1 MPADPTPN
9 PDSAAEHDPLVAGLL
24 SAYAQGAFPMS
35 EPGSDVAWYDPDPR
49 GIIPLDDGGLK
60 ISKTLRQRVRGGRF
74 RVTTDAAFGEV
85 IRACAQPRGDDDGA
99 WIDARIIDAYERLHQ
114 AGCAHS
120 IEAWLD
126 TDGESVLVGGL
137 YGVHLGGLFA
147 GESMFSRPELGG
159 TDASKVCLVHL
170 WHHLRA
176 RRFTLLDTQFTNDH
190 LRRLGGIEIG
200 REEYHRMLGIAVS
213 CDLDWLPFSV
223 PFV

>member
-9 PDSAAEHDPLVAGLL
+9 TDFPHLHDPLVAGLL

-35 EPGSDVAWYDPDPR
+35 EPGGDVAWYDPDPR
-49 GIIPLDDGGLK
+49 GIIPLDDGGLRV
-60 ISKTLRQRVRGGRF
+60 SKTLRQRVRNGRF
-74 RVTTDAAFGEV
+74 RVTTNAAFGRV
-85 IRACAQPRGDDDGA
+85 IRACAQPRGDDNDG
-99 WIDARIIDAYERLHQ
+99 WIDARIIDAYRRLHL

-126 TDGESVLVGGL
+126 ADGESVLVGGL

-176 RRFTLLDTQFTNDH
+176 RGFTILDTQFTNDH

-213 CDLDWLPFSV
+213 ADRDWQPFSV
-223 PFV
+223 PFI